1 MSENR
6 CVCCGDIIPEGS
18 MVCVSCQRK
27 ADERER
33 VRKDVRVHRKDV
45 GCLDRKGVN

>member
-1 MSENR
+1 MSDNR

-33 VRKDVRVHRKDV
+33 VRKSVRVHRKDV
-45 GCLDRKGVN
+45 DFLDHKSAD